1 MALGY
6 AFERQTTTTS
16 GVLREVERW
25 LAASDLDLVFIDRM
39 DSEVAPTASQHRGV
53 VVDLPAVERTDDLR
67 GRTADMDAETLTM
80 QLVYRVAP
88 KDQKESKYA
97 AYDLADK
104 IRLRLTDWHAW
115 RADWN
120 ITFQSGQRA
129 RHPASAEWFLIE
141 HIYTLRRLAA
151 LGG

>member
-1 MALGY
+1 MVGHAY
-6 AFERQTTTTS
+6 EVQDFSAS
-16 GVLREVERW
+16 AVLREVERH
-25 LAASDLDLVFIDRM
+25 LNEDTDLGLVFIDRI
-39 DSEVAPTASQHRGV
+39 DADQAPTPNQHKGV
-53 VVDLPAVERTDDLR
+53 VVDLPSAENSDALR
-67 GRTADMDAETLTM
+67 GRTADMDTETLTM

-104 IRLRLTDWHAW
+104 IRHALTDWHAW
-115 RADWN
+115 RGEWN
-120 ITFQSGQRA
+120 VTFRTARRA

-141 HIYTLRRLAA
+141 HTYNLRRLAA